1 MKQKDILILATPSGV
16 MADND
21 VSEAQWPWTRSLH
34 SWVMATP
41 AVAASLAWEVGIF
54 VTPLDK

>member
-21 VSEAQWPWTRSLH
+21 VSEAQGPGASSPELWP
-34 SWVMATP
+34 
-41 AVAASLAWEVGIF
+41 
-54 VTPLDK
+54 PLLWPPR